1 MSKVRKLQKR
11 KSDPNLVRLI
21 DLMLSSDKK
30 LWKDIAKRLAKPRR
44 LYAQVNVSKI
54 ERYLLD
60 GEIAVVPGKVLGG
73 GELSKPIKVAA
84 LSFSETAKRK
94 IKEVGGE
101 CLSFE
106 EAMKIDGNF
115 RIIC

>member
-11 KSDPNLVRLI
+11 KTDPNLIRLI
-21 DLMLSSDKK
+21 DVLLSSEKG
-30 LWKDIAKRLAKPRR
+30 LWKDIAKRLAKPRK

-54 ERYLLD
+54 EKYLLD

-73 GELSKPIKVAA
+73 GEVSKPIKVAA
-84 LSFSETAKRK
+84 LYFSESAKKK
-94 IKEVGGE
+94 IESAGGQ
-101 CLSFE
+101 CLSLE
-106 EAMKIDGNF
+106 EAMKVDGNF

>member
-1 MSKVRKLQKR
+1 MSRVRKLQKR
-11 KSDPNLVRLI
+11 KTDPNLVRLI
-21 DLMLSSDKK
+21 DVLLAKEK
-30 LWKDIAKRLAKPRR
+30 PLWKDIAKRLAKPRK

-73 GELSKPIKVAA
+73 GDLSKPIKVAA

-94 IKEVGGE
+94 IEEAGGQ
-101 CLSFE
+101 CLSLE
-106 EAMKIDGNF
+106 EAANIDGNF